1 GVLVLLAPDPLS
13 DLQGV
18 ARQLAD
24 ISPDSRKPIITCFMG
39 DASMRALRHMLDS
52 AGTPAFRT
60 PESAANAFG
69 ILASYH
75 YNQTLSQQTLPPE
88 ALSKPPR
95 LDEAHALVRSIQ
107 SKRRRVLTDLECRK
121 LLECFH
127 VQLRYASDDDF
138 PLPVDQDSPPMAIQ
152 VRRDAKFGPYIT
164 FGSGGQD
171 ALVAGAYSATELPP
185 LNSYLARQLIVR
197 SSVWQQG
204 FARQST

>member
-1 GVLVLLAPDPLS
+1 EAVFRADLGQASINSLDELLEVGAKSQNPVVTYAPLTPEKVAQVIRILVADAGVDGVLVLLAPDPLS

-24 ISPDSRKPIITCFMG
+24 MSPDSRKPIITCFMG
-39 DASMRALRHMLDS
+39 DASMRALRHILDS

-127 VQLRYASDDDF
+127 VPLR
-138 PLPVDQDSPPMAIQ
+138 
-152 VRRDAKFGPYIT
+152 
-164 FGSGGQD
+164 
-171 ALVAGAYSATELPP
+171 
-185 LNSYLARQLIVR
+185 
-197 SSVWQQG
+197 
-204 FARQST
+204 